1 MDAFDV
7 VVIGSGALGASTAF
21 HLAKAGRS
29 VALLDKAG
37 IASQTSPRA
46 AGLSGQVRMTETLT
60 RLAVR
65 SVEKIA
71 GFTQETGEP
80 IVFHQPGS
88 LTIARTPEHLA
99 GLHARVE
106 RGKRFGCDIDMIAP
120 EEARG
125 LMPFLHTN
133 GVLGVCHMRT
143 DIYLEPEQLPAGYA
157 RAAARLGARLL
168 PDTAV
173 TDIVV
178 ENGAVSRVVTSQ
190 GEFGCKA
197 VVDAAGGWLRV
208 VAGMGGASVP
218 VVPMRHQLMITV
230 PLPGVGDMLPV
241 SRVVDTNVYIRPC
254 KGGLMLGGYEP
265 DPMPFDPRGR
275 PDFRIEDL
283 PLDLSVLRRLAE
295 TVHDQFPVF
304 RGVALQEHRGGLPTM
319 TMDADYMLGPAP
331 GVQGMYVIGGC
342 NVGGLSV
349 SPALGE
355 LLAGWIVDGRPAVAV
370 PNMDPGRFGAGTSEQ
385 QLLERCTTRYATYYS
400 YRFQ

>member
-1 MDAFDV
+1 MDRFDV

-21 HLAKAGRS
+21 HLARAGRS
-29 VALLDKAG
+29 VAVLDKAA
-37 IASQTSPRA
+37 IASQTSARA
-46 AGLSGQVRMTETLT
+46 AGLTGQVRMTETLT

-65 SVEKIA
+65 AADKIA
-71 GFTQETGEP
+71 RFTEETGEP
-80 IVFHQPGS
+80 MVFHQPGS

-106 RGKRFGCDIDMIAP
+106 RGRRFGCDIDMIPIEDAQ
-120 EEARG
+120 A
-125 LMPFLHTN
+125 LMPFLQAK

-143 DIYLEPEQLPAGYA
+143 DLYLEPGQVPTGYA

-168 PDTAV
+168 PDTEA
-173 TDIVV
+173 TGIIV
-178 ENGAVSRVVTSQ
+178 ENGAVARVATTR
-190 GEFGCKA
+190 GEFACTA
-197 VVDAAGGWLRV
+197 VVDAAGGWLRA
-208 VAGMGGASVP
+208 VAALGGSAVPAVP
-218 VVPMRHQLMITV
+218 VRHQLMITV
-230 PLPGVGDMLPV
+230 PLPGVADMQPV

-265 DPMPFDPRGR
+265 DPMAFDLRASPGLRV
-275 PDFRIEDL
+275 EDV

-295 TVHDQFPVF
+295 SVHDQFPVF
-304 RGVALQEHRGGLPTM
+304 RDAAIQELRGGLPTM

-331 GVQGMYVIGGC
+331 GVPGLYVIGGC

-355 LLAGWIVDGRPAVAV
+355 LLAGWIVNGRPEVEV
-370 PNMDPGRFGAGTSEQ
+370 PNMDPGRFGAVEEQ
-385 QLLERCTTRYATYYS
+385 ALLDRCRTRYATYYS